1 MLQQSSFE
9 TLNPF
14 SSTVSSFTG
23 SVSTG
28 SKIMTAGARGIK
40 NVTLEL
46 GGKSALIIFDDARLG
61 FSAK

>member
-1 MLQQSSFE
+1 MFEQSSFE

-14 SSTVSSFTG
+14 LSTISYFTG
-23 SVSTG
+23 SMSTG
-28 SKIMTAGARGIK
+28 SKIMTVGAKGIK

-46 GGKSALIIFDDARLG
+46 GGKSPLIIFDDARLG